1 MWLGGDCCTK
11 FIFFSLVYSVV
22 GQKRVSLPRYA
33 RLCRPVRFTLD
44 CFQIYAAWETDEVIG
59 KELWRN
65 LGLAMACVA
74 VITLVLLA
82 GMAQIK
88 TLVLCYL
95 LFFLDKT
102 MI

>member
-1 MWLGGDCCTK
+1 M
-11 FIFFSLVYSVV
+11 
-22 GQKRVSLPRYA
+22 PRYA
-33 RLCRPVRFTLD
+33 RLCPVRFILH

-82 GMAQIK
+82 GMAQIN
-88 TLVLCYL
+88 TIFMP
-95 LFFLDKT
+95 LFFLNKN

>member
-1 MWLGGDCCTK
+1 MEEIAALNSY
-11 FIFFSLVYSVV
+11 FFSLVYSVV

-33 RLCRPVRFTLD
+33 RLCPVSFTLH

-82 GMAQIK
+82 GMAQIN